1 MVSASG
7 GLLPEFG
14 SASPMAKRSTEPL
27 ASIRLAFID
36 MSTFRTL
43 FVSALF
49 ASAALAASAQTPPA
63 ASASMPMGGAMMSHD
78 CAKPMAKHDHGA
90 EKGTPRPMAKS
101 GPCMAGATATA
112 SDGAAST
119 TPAKKLPKHNHGAEK
134 NN

>member
-1 MVSASG
+1 
-7 GLLPEFG
+7 
-14 SASPMAKRSTEPL
+14 MARPPTEPF
-27 ASIRLAFID
+27 AYIRLEFIA

-49 ASAALAASAQTPPA
+49 ASAALAASAQTPPT

-90 EKGTPRPMAKS
+90 ERGTPRSAPKS
-101 GPCMAGATATA
+101 GPCAPGMGAMAPEGSA
-112 SDGAAST
+112 SAA
-119 TPAKKLPKHNHGAEK
+119 PAKKLPKHNHGAEK